1 MAPRGRGRGSVRG
14 RTNARAPEN
23 NPNDPV
29 NFMTALE
36 NMAAAMQATAEALG
50 QQMNNHG
57 NDGGGVQ
64 GPMTLANFLK
74 VNPPKFKGSTSPI
87 EADTWFQAMER
98 ALQVQVVPE
107 GQRVEFATYLLTGE
121 ASYW

>member
-1 MAPRGRGRGSVRG
+1 MAPRGRGRGSARG

-23 NPNDPV
+23 NPNDSV

-57 NDGGGVQ
+57 NDGNGAQ
-64 GPMTLANFLK
+64 GPMEIRTFTVL
-74 VNPPKFKGSTSPI
+74 VNKCRVAKECVKKAAAERGSHKGSFP
-87 EADTWFQAMER
+87 
-98 ALQVQVVPE
+98 
-107 GQRVEFATYLLTGE
+107 
-121 ASYW
+121 